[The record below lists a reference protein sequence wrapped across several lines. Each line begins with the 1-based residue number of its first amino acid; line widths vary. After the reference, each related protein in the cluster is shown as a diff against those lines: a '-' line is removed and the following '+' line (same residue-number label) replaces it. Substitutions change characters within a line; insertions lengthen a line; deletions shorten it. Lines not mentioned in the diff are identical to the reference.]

1 MRHFLTLCV
10 SLILIIPL
18 WADNVSVEDAQS
30 FAQKFFQQ
38 NASTRSTVPQFQ
50 LVWDGSDAQT
60 RNRLYP
66 AVYVFNR
73 TDANGFII
81 ISGDD
86 ITYPVLGYSTKNS
99 FFLNPLPD
107 NVRYW
112 IEHLEK
118 EINYLRSLH
127 KKASPEVEAAW
138 DHLAFNENE
147 PLVKL
152 QTALWNQDEP
162 YNRLC
167 PQTPQGLSVSG
178 CVATAMGIIMKYY
191 EWPDKGVGTIGGY
204 TTSSQKLYVS
214 SFVLGHEYDWANMPL
229 EYKRGRYTEAQ
240 AEAVARLIYDC
251 GVMAEA
257 DYSASSTGALT
268 HVALHAMVEHM
279 KYDKSVKLVDRD
291 NYNLGLWD
299 DLIRKELDANR
310 PVLYGGVDASNG
322 GHQFIIDGYT
332 TDDYFSINWG
342 WGGQSNG
349 NFLLSTLNPSNMGI
363 GGGNGGGFRFYQNAV
378 INLCPDKGGDYET
391 NLVLAAA
398 QGNDGIWYEGLSS
411 DTRYFQT
418 GKLFTLNVAF
428 VFNYGLVTFDGDVM
442 VGVTDK
448 DGTLKEILN
457 IQHISGLQSYYGT
470 GFSMQCQVEQPIA
483 RGDRIR
489 VFYKKGEDWV
499 RMDYKKET
507 VAEIVLR
514 EEKALDEGTSI
525 TFNKADRTLRI
536 QSFWGTSYK
545 IWSVIDNSVRLEGQ
559 LTDSDAVT
567 VCPEQLPKGQYIL
580 ELSYENEKKAITLIL

>member
-18 WADNVSVEDAQS
+18 WADNVSVEEAQS

-38 NASTRSTVPQFQ
+38 NALTRSTVPQFQ

-60 RNRLYP
+60 RNGLYP

-86 ITYPVLGYSTKNS
+86 ITYPVLGYSTKNK
-99 FFLNPLPD
+99 FLSNPLPS

-118 EINYLRSLH
+118 EINYLRSIH
-127 KKASPEVEAAW
+127 YKASPTIEMAW
-138 DHLAFNENE
+138 DQPTLNENE
-147 PLVKL
+147 PSVKL
-152 QTALWNQDEP
+152 QTALWNQNEP

-178 CVATAMGIIMKYY
+178 CVSTAMGIIMKYY

-204 TTSSQKLYVS
+204 TTSNPNLYVP
-214 SFVLGHEYDWANMPL
+214 SFVLGHEYDWTNMPL
-229 EYKRGRYTEAQ
+229 EYKKGSYTEAQ

-251 GVMAEA
+251 GVMAESN
-257 DYSASSTGALT
+257 YSASATGALT
-268 HVALHAMVEHM
+268 HIALRAMVEHM
-279 KYDKSVKLVDRD
+279 KYDKSVKLIDRD
-291 NYNLGLWD
+291 NYNLNSWD

-332 TDDYFSINWG
+332 PDNYFSVNWG
-342 WGGQSNG
+342 WGGLSNG
-349 NFLLSTLNPSNMGI
+349 NFLLSTLNPSNIGI
-363 GGGNGGGFRFYQNAV
+363 GGGNGGGFRFYQNAA
-378 INLCPDKGGDYET
+378 INLHPDKGGDYDV

-398 QGNDGIWYEGLSS
+398 QGNDGAWYEGLSS
-411 DTRYFQT
+411 DTRYFET
-418 GKLFTLNVAF
+418 GKPFTLNVAF
-428 VFNYGLVTFDGDVM
+428 IFNYGLVTFDGDVM
-442 VGVTDK
+442 VGITDK
-448 DGTLKEILN
+448 DGTLKEILS
-457 IQHISGLQSYYGT
+457 IQHIDNLQSYYGT
-470 GFSMQCQVEQPIA
+470 GFSTQCQINQPIA

-489 VFYKKGEDWV
+489 VFYKKEGEWV

-507 VAEIVLR
+507 MAEIILR

-525 TFNKADRTLRI
+525 TFNRTNRTLRI
-536 QSFWGTSYK
+536 QSFFGTSYK
-545 IWSVIDNSVRLEGQ
+545 ILSTTDNSVRLEGK
-559 LTDSDAVT
+559 LTDSDRVT
-567 VCPEQLPKGQYIL
+567 ANPEQLPKGQYIL
-580 ELSYENEKKAITLIL
+580 ELSYENEKKTITLTL